1 MGSGSTGYNPMGSA
15 APAYD
20 PTGGSTGY
28 DPAGSGAA
36 GYPMGYP
43 MGPGATGSTP
53 STGNPNTPVYPPG
66 YDPRNGGS
74 TGYPDGTTGYPPGYG
89 PEGAAPGSSDGYP
102 NPDGTYGQPAL
113 PPKPKT
119 IREKA
124 LEAFRAGNEDEGFD
138 LFAAHYLTSPG
149 AGSELARNMQWSPG
163 LRRPTLA
170 TRFGIAIIYSQP
182 FNWEGHPQPLGSP
195 ELEAAL
201 GELEKNAGSG
211 ERKASRRIGEG
222 RRRNRE
228 NRQGGGAGGPNPMN
242 PGAGG
247 DFGSGS
253 GYNTNQQESVTPL
266 EELEY
271 FTGELGTK
279 LLARM
284 KAKMEAGTFGSILRD
299 ANKAMPA
306 VVERPADDGGEGFAA
321 AGPMG
326 PMGRGAGMRSG
337 PPGRMRPPGA
347 VGGAPG
353 VPGGRPE
360 EFGAGGEEGG
370 DELGSGA
377 LTGQLLPGITF
388 LGAVENVKELGE
400 IVKTFPVDVVFIFA
414 VEVRPATASN
424 WVNNNTRL
432 RIVPAGKVTEPLY
445 TSPVINNKAVYEG
458 RKKKGEAD
466 PVNKMLADAIAAL
479 EAPGDKCY
487 KVEPLPAKV
496 TPEIAVQRIKALAGT
511 NPENA
516 VPMLV
521 EARYYVAKKLLK
533 PEEMMSVAMTS
544 VTEAQL
550 AGVSELLEGE
560 DVKQKI
566 SEALTG
572 GERPKTVLGRFG
584 DALAGAGG
592 LGNLVPVP
600 ELPPIGAPGSVP
612 AIVPGAV
619 PEAAPINRS
628 GPPGASGASRPPA
641 GYPMPGSG
649 PPAGYSSGGPP
660 GASRPPM
667 GISTGEREEP

>member
-1 MGSGSTGYNPMGSA
+1 M
-15 APAYD
+15 
-20 PTGGSTGY
+20 
-28 DPAGSGAA
+28 
-36 GYPMGYP
+36 
-43 MGPGATGSTP
+43 
-53 STGNPNTPVYPPG
+53 
-66 YDPRNGGS
+66 
-74 TGYPDGTTGYPPGYG
+74 GYPDGASVYPPGYG
-89 PEGAAPGSSDGYP
+89 PDGAGGSSDGYA
-102 NPDGTYGQPAL
+102 NPDGTYGRPAA

-124 LEAFRAGNEDEGFD
+124 LDAFRAGNEDEGFE
-138 LFAAHYLTSPG
+138 LYAAHYLTSPG

-163 LRRPTLA
+163 LRRPTMA
-170 TRFGIAIIYSQP
+170 TRFGVAIIYSQP

-201 GELEKNAGSG
+201 GELEKNAGG

-222 RRRNRE
+222 RRKNRE
-228 NRQGGGAGGPNPMN
+228 NRQGGGPPMGPMGPMG
-242 PGAGG
+242 PGAGS
-247 DFGSGS
+247 DY
-253 GYNTNQQESVTPL
+253 GYGAGNQESVTPL

-284 KAKMEAGTFGSILRD
+284 KAKMELGTFGSILRD

-306 VVERPADDGGEGFAA
+306 ALDKPADDGGEGFSGE
-321 AGPMG
+321 GPMG
-326 PMGRGAGMRSG
+326 PMGPMGADA
-337 PPGRMRPPGA
+337 RMRPPGGMRPPGA
-347 VGGAPG
+347 GGAPA
-353 VPGGRPE
+353 GRPQD
-360 EFGAGGEEGG
+360 FGAGGDASG

-400 IVKTFPVDVVFIFA
+400 IVKSFPVDVLFIFD
-414 VEVRPATASN
+414 VQVRGTASN

-432 RIVPAGKVTEPLY
+432 RIAPADKVTEPLY

-479 EAPGDKCY
+479 EAPGRYCY

-496 TPEIAVQRIKALAGT
+496 TPEIALQRIKALAGT

-516 VPMLV
+516 VAMLV

-600 ELPPIGAPGSVP
+600 ELPPIGPPGSVP

-628 GPPGASGASRPPA
+628 GPPGASGASRPPP